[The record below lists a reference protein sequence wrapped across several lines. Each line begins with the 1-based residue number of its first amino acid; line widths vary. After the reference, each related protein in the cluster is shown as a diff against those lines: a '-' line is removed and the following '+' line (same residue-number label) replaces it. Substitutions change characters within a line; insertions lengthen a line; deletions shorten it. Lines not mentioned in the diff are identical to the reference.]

1 MRNTL
6 SRTIES
12 CFDQLKQLQLVF
24 LFLLLAQAGFAQ
36 ETKLQYLSGTDKDHT
51 VEWDFMISSG
61 RNSNKWS
68 KIPVPSN
75 WEFQGFGNYNYGWE
89 KNDGEDGFYK
99 YSFKSNPDWANKIV
113 QLVFEGSMTDT
124 EVKVNGKSAG
134 ALHQGGFYRFKYD
147 VTKLLNAQGDNLL
160 EVTVHKV
167 SADTSVNRAERQSDF
182 WVFGGIF
189 RPVYLE
195 ILPQQ
200 FINNIAIDA
209 KADGAFLMNIYPA
222 NIKSNAT
229 LEAQIYTLDG
239 KPVGDVFTTSV
250 KAGQDKITLKT
261 KIDAPNTWTAEYPNR
276 YKVELKLK
284 DGGHIAHQLTEKFGF
299 RTIELREGVGFFVNG
314 KKIMFK
320 GTNRHTFWPTTGR
333 TTSKEISIMDINLMK
348 DMNMN
353 SVRMSHYPP
362 DTHFLDAC
370 DSLGLFVLDELTG
383 WQKKYD
389 TPVGRKLV
397 KEMIVKDVNHPSI
410 VMWDNGNEGG
420 NNHEIVDDYA
430 IYDPQNR
437 PVIHPWNIF
446 RGTDTQH
453 YKGYGCCVGSLY
465 NGNTVFFP
473 TEILHGLYDG
483 GHGAGL
489 NDHWNLML
497 SNPLSA
503 GCFLWVFADE
513 GVVRQDENNRIDTKG
528 NLAPDGIVG
537 PYREK
542 EGSFYTIKEI
552 WSPVHIGV
560 QKLLKDFT
568 GVLAVENRYFYTNLN
583 TVTFNWKLT
592 NLPGPWDK
600 SSEGKILKQGQ
611 FKGPDIAPQKNGE
624 LNLNLPTDFAGA
636 DVLYLTATDLYGR
649 ELYTWSW
656 PLKSAKQINETL
668 VSAANSSGK
677 IVAKEDQ
684 FKLKLS
690 ANGVQISFDK
700 ATGTISD
707 VRNNKSVISFNN
719 GPLLAGGKGSFK
731 SFKHYTDGKN
741 YVIEC
746 NYEGEFKRAKYI
758 FQPNGI
764 LKLDYAYRYDNRTNS
779 FLGLNFNY
787 PEEKITG
794 VKYLGRGPY
803 RVWKNRMKGNEFN
816 IFNKKYNNT
825 ITGESWNYPEFKGFY
840 RDFNWVVIENKEAP
854 FAVYT
859 DTPDL
864 FLRLYT
870 PTKPIGAKNDNN
882 SPPFPEGDISF
893 LNGISAIGTKFDGAE
908 NHGPEGQKNKTGDAY
923 IEGVLYFDFRAA
935 TK

>member
-1 MRNTL
+1 MINTRFASL
-6 SRTIES
+6 NLPI
-12 CFDQLKQLQLVF
+12 LVLLLV
-24 LFLLLAQAGFAQ
+24 LFGQTLLAQQ
-36 ETKLQYLSGTDKDHT
+36 TKLQYLSGTDKDHT
-51 VEWDFMISSG
+51 VQWDFMCSSG

-75 WEFQGFGNYNYGWE
+75 WELQGFGNYNYGWE

-99 YSFKSNPDWANKIV
+99 YAFKSNLEWNNKIV

-134 ALHQGGFYRFKYD
+134 ATHQGGFYRFKYD
-147 VTKLLNAQGDNLL
+147 VTKLLNAQGDNVL

-167 SADTSVNRAERQSDF
+167 SADTSVNRAERQTDF

-200 FINNIAIDA
+200 FIENVAIDA
-209 KADGAFLMNIYPA
+209 KADGAFLMNVYPKQITSA
-222 NIKSNAT
+222 GT
-229 LEAQIYTLDG
+229 VEAQIYTLDG
-239 KPVGDVFTTSV
+239 KPVGDAFTTSV
-250 KAGQDKITLKT
+250 KAGQEKITLKT
-261 KIDAPNTWTAEYPNR
+261 KINQPKTWTAEYPNR
-276 YKVELKLK
+276 YKVEIKLK
-284 DGGHIAHQLTEKFGF
+284 DGNQVIHQLTEKFGF

-320 GTNRHTFWPTTGR
+320 GANRHTFWPTTGR
-333 TTSKEISIMDINLMK
+333 TTSKEISLLDINLMK

-353 SVRMSHYPP
+353 AVRMSHYPP
-362 DTHFLDAC
+362 DTHFLDVC

-383 WQKKYD
+383 WQKRYD
-389 TPVGRKLV
+389 TPVARKLV

-410 VMWDNGNEGG
+410 VIWDNGNEGG
-420 NNHEIVDDYA
+420 NNYDVVDDYA

-437 PVIHPWNIF
+437 PVIHPWAIF

-453 YKGYGCCVGSLY
+453 YKGYNCCVASLY

-503 GCFLWVFADE
+503 GCFLWSFSDE
-513 GVVRQDENNRIDTKG
+513 GIVRFDQNNRMDTKG

-552 WSPVHIGV
+552 WSPVYIGV

-568 GVLAVENRYFYTNLN
+568 GVMTVENRYFYTNLN
-583 TVTFNWKLT
+583 TVNFKWKLT
-592 NLPGPWDK
+592 SLPGPWDK
-600 SSEGKILKQGQ
+600 SLAGKILKQGE
-611 FKGPDIAPQKNGE
+611 FKGPDVAPQKSGE
-624 LNLNLPTDFAGA
+624 LNLNLPTGFAGA

-649 ELYTWSW
+649 ELYKWSW
-656 PLKSAKQINETL
+656 PLKSAKQINEGFVFST
-668 VSAANSSGK
+668 SNIRK
-677 IVAKEDQ
+677 IQVKEDDY
-684 FKLKLS
+684 KLS
-690 ANGVQISFDK
+690 LYANGVQISFDK
-700 ATGTISD
+700 ASGIISD
-707 VRNNKSVISFNN
+707 VRNKKSTISFNN
-719 GPLLAGGKGSFK
+719 GPKLAGAKGSFK
-731 SFKHYTDGKN
+731 SLKHYSADRD

-746 NYEGEFKRAKYI
+746 VYDGEFKRVKYI

-764 LKLDYAYRYDNRTNS
+764 LKLEYAYRYDS
-779 FLGLNFNY
+779 QALDFLGLNFSY

-816 IFNKKYNNT
+816 VFNKTYNNT

-854 FAVYT
+854 FAIYT

-870 PTKPIGAKNDNN
+870 PPKPVGAKNDNT

-908 NHGPEGQKNKTGDAY
+908 NHGPEGQKNKTGSAW
-923 IEGVLYFDFRAA
+923 IEGVLYFDFREVS
-935 TK
+935 K